1 MRLVR
6 GEERDWVL
14 LLKQVE
20 WDESEF
26 DEVLFSWSDKR
37 EQEEDDDEDE
47 ADYLTASRLS
57 IDDWIDELN

>member
-1 MRLVR
+1 MRLIR
-6 GEERDWVL
+6 DEKRDWVF

-26 DEVLFSWSDKR
+26 DEMFFSWNDERKR
-37 EQEEDDDEDE
+37 EEDDNEDE
-47 ADYLTASRLS
+47 IDYLIASRLS